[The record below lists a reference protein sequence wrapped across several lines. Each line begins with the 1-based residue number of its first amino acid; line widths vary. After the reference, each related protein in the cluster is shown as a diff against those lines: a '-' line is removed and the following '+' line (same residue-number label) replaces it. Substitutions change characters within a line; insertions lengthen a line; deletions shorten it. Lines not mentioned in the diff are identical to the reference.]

1 MAAADP
7 TPSERPL
14 LRSLAEPIGQLSP
27 QGWMQAA
34 ETRAVIAALTA
45 DGAEVRF
52 VGGCV
57 RDSVQNRPVRDID
70 IATPDPPERVLA
82 LLDEAGIRAIPTGL
96 AHGTVTAL
104 IGPARFEITTL
115 RRDVVTDGRHAQVAF
130 TDDWV
135 ADAARRDFTINA
147 LSADPQG
154 RIYDPFN
161 GLADL
166 GAGRVCFVGNPL
178 RRIEE
183 DRLRL
188 LRFFRFHAFYG
199 RGAACD
205 LAALA
210 ACRQLAP
217 HLTDLSGE
225 RIAAELLRLLESD
238 DPATILLV
246 MQGVGV
252 LAVILPEGEDIT
264 RLRQLAWL
272 ERRGLARPDVRPDPL
287 RRLAALLGP
296 DSAAARA
303 VAARLKLSGAARDR
317 LVALAAPD
325 SAIGPG
331 LDPAAFR
338 RALRRLGGDLVRDW
352 VLLAWARH
360 RIGLRHADPADT
372 AGWVALLDQ
381 AAAWVPVALPVGGRD
396 LLALGMQAGPEVGRL
411 LARIER
417 WWEDRDYRPT
427 RDECLEAAGRAVAGS
442 LEELQRDEA
451 ADQQQDEQGGDQ
463 GQPPLDEIAD
473 RRAKAP

>member
-1 MAAADP
+1 MVAADP
-7 TPSERPL
+7 VPSEGPS

-27 QGWMQAA
+27 QDWMQAE
-34 ETRAVIAALTA
+34 ETRAVIAALSA
-45 DGAEVRF
+45 DGAPVRF

-57 RDSVQNRPVRDID
+57 RDSVRNRPVHDID

-82 LLDEAGIRAIPTGL
+82 LLDDAGIRAIPTGL

-104 IGPARFEITTL
+104 IGDAHFEITTL
-115 RRDVVTDGRHAQVAF
+115 RRDVATDGRHAQVAF

-147 LSADPQG
+147 LSADPAG
-154 RIYDPFN
+154 RIFDPFN

-183 DRLRL
+183 DTLRL

-205 LAALA
+205 PAALA
-210 ACRQLAP
+210 ACRQMAPRLA
-217 HLTDLSGE
+217 DLSGE
-225 RIAAELLRLLESD
+225 RVAAELLRLLGAD

-272 ERRGLARPDVRPDPL
+272 ERRGLVRPDIRPDPL

-296 DSAAARA
+296 DPAAARA
-303 VAARLKLSGAARDR
+303 VAARLKLSGADRDR
-317 LVALAAPD
+317 LVALAAPMV
-325 SAIGPG
+325 AMTPA
-331 LDPAAFR
+331 LEPAARR
-338 RALRRLGGDLVRDW
+338 RALRHLGRDLVRDL

-360 RIGLRHADPADT
+360 RIGLVHADPVDSS
-372 AGWVALLDQ
+372 GWVALLDQ
-381 AAAWVPVALPVGGRD
+381 AAAWEPVALPLRGRD
-396 LLALGMQAGPEVGRL
+396 LLALGVPAGPEVGIM
-411 LARIER
+411 LARLDQ
-417 WWEDRDYRPT
+417 WWEDKDFRPT
-427 RDECLEAAGRAVAGS
+427 RDECLEAARRAVAGS
-442 LEELQRDEA
+442 L
-451 ADQQQDEQGGDQ
+451 
-463 GQPPLDEIAD
+463 
-473 RRAKAP
+473 